1 MGLEPRSSNSG
12 LYYNDKLKGFD
23 RLFNIKLINQ
33 LHLFI
38 LIIVEGIEFEPILL
52 FMGLFEFIN

>member
-52 FMGLFEFIN
+52 FMGII